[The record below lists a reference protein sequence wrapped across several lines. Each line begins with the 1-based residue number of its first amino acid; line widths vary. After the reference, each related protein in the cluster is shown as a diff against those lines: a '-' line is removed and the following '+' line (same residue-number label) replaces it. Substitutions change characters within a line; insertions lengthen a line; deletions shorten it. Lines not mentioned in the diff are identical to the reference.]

1 MPKFT
6 VTFQVESADRQDIA
20 LALRVLEN
28 ELKDSLNVAVLPV
41 LDLELVP
48 LSFTIR
54 KSRR

>member
-48 LSFTIR
+48 LSFTV
-54 KSRR
+54 KKARR